1 MGRRKLRP
9 RRRCSVTPTT
19 TTTMTTCKR
28 CGALFSSGL
37 VVCAVPLG
45 VTSPTQT
52 DNEWGSRIQMR
63 PGECPRCGHI
73 TARRQHVY
81 VQ

>member
-1 MGRRKLRP
+1 MMDILV
-9 RRRCSVTPTT
+9 S
-19 TTTMTTCKR
+19 
-28 CGALFSSGL
+28 